1 VHKSS
6 TQGNE
11 TIFLI
16 IDHDDIPYFNHYL
29 LFAQRNQVT
38 IVMSNS
44 YIIAIDAISILDY
57 G

>member
-1 VHKSS
+1 VYKSS
-6 TQGNE
+6 APGNE
-11 TIFLI
+11 TILI
-16 IDHDDIPYFNHYL
+16 DVDHDDISYFNHYL